1 MGPLEMSPY
10 LWLAMEEAGDAMEAD
25 VLINNRHRR
34 ERDADNISIK
44 LHIFSF
50 SINPPRC
57 RSSSISRQAII
68 A

>member
-1 MGPLEMSPY
+1 
-10 LWLAMEEAGDAMEAD
+10 MEEAGDAMEAD

-50 SINPPRC
+50 SVNPPRC